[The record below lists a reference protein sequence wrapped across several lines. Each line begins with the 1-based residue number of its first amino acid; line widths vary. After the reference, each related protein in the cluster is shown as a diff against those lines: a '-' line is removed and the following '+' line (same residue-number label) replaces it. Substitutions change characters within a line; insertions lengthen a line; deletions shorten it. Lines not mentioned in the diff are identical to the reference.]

1 MNGFRI
7 LPAGD
12 AAFAVEFGDTI
23 DRTVSERVLTLA
35 QLIERA
41 HLMGVLETIPTFRS
55 LMVAFD
61 PARVAFEALTRAVST
76 LAEPLVAFARDQS
89 PTLREHRRW
98 RAPACYHPDVAPDLE
113 DAAARLGLSAQELA
127 ARHSAQPYHVYML
140 GFLPGQPY
148 LGELPEA
155 LTLPRRETPR
165 LRVEAG
171 SIGVAM
177 RMTCIFPRV
186 TPCGLNIIART
197 PLPLWNPTHTDG
209 LLLQPGDELRFVPVS
224 LETFEALGDPEAQRA
239 WRWRD
244 DDEAAA

>member
-12 AAFAVEFGDTI
+12 SAFAVEFGDTI
-23 DRTVSERVLTLA
+23 DRVVSERVLTLA

-41 HLMGVLETIPTFRS
+41 HFSGVLETIPTFRS

-61 PARVAFEALTRAVST
+61 PARVAFEALVRAVSK
-76 LAEPLVAFARDQS
+76 LAEPLVAFARDQA
-89 PTLREHRRW
+89 PTFREHRCW

-113 DAAARLGLSAQELA
+113 DAASRLGLTPQELA
-127 ARHSAQPYHVYML
+127 MRHAAQRYHVYML

-155 LTLPRRETPR
+155 LALPRRETPR

-171 SIGVAM
+171 SVGVAM
-177 RMTCIFPRV
+177 RMTCIFPRA
-186 TPCGLNIIART
+186 TPCGLNVIART
-197 PLPLWNPTHTDG
+197 PLPLWNPARTEG

-244 DDEAAA
+244 DEVDA

>member
-12 AAFAVEFGDTI
+12 SAFAVEFGDTI
-23 DRTVSERVLTLA
+23 DRIVSERVLTLA

-41 HLMGVLETIPTFRS
+41 HLSGVLETIPTFRS

-61 PARVAFEALTRAVST
+61 PARVAFEALARTVSK
-76 LAEPLVAFARDQS
+76 LAEPLVAFARDQAPS
-89 PTLREHRRW
+89 FREHRCW

-113 DAAARLGLSAQELA
+113 AAAARLGLSMAELA
-127 ARHSAQPYHVYML
+127 ARHAAPSYHVYML

-148 LGELPEA
+148 LGELPESLA
-155 LTLPRRETPR
+155 LPRRETPR

-177 RMTCIFPRV
+177 RMTCIFPRA
-186 TPCGLNIIART
+186 TPCGLNVIART
-197 PLPLWNPTHTDG
+197 PLPLWNPTQTDG
-209 LLLQPGDELRFVPVS
+209 LLLQPGDALRFVPVS
-224 LETFEALGDPEAQRA
+224 LETFESLGNADARA
-239 WRWRD
+239 SWRWRD
-244 DDEAAA
+244 DEAAE